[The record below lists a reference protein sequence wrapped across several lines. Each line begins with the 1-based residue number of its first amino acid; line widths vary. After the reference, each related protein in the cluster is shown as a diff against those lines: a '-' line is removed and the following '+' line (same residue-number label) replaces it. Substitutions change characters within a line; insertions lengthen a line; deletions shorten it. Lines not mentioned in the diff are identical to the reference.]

1 MTMPETTQSDLVEDI
16 KTEILA
22 LIDRYAGVC
31 PTEIRRQMDVKHG
44 RDNVTEAV
52 QQLIER
58 GVCMVDTINGA
69 VLLVRGDAEAV

>member
-16 KTEILA
+16 KAEVLA
-22 LIDRYAGVC
+22 LIDSQAGVC
-31 PTEIRRQMDVKHG
+31 PTEIRRQMDEKHG